1 MAKNAISNKACAV
14 VTGAGSGIG
23 RAFALEIA
31 RRGGRVVCADVNL
44 AAAVQTVELIF
55 EQINKHMI
63 SSTIPTGDRA
73 LAVRCDVGVY
83 EDVLALAGEA
93 QAFFAAGTYAS
104 GVNLVVNNA
113 GIGAGGRP
121 VGQVGLPDWKRTLDV
136 NLWGVVHG
144 CEIFMPLLRQ
154 RAEQLKALGF
164 KGPRCGVINVASTAS
179 FSAAP
184 LMGPYNVTKAGVLAL
199 SETLAA
205 EVSGSGIHVAA
216 LCPTFVKTNITKGEC
231 IAPASSAFAD
241 KLMKWTGVSPESVA
255 VETLNGM
262 DSGRLYILPQL
273 DARTIWRLKRYVPAA
288 YTVGAGLL
296 NRVAT
301 RFLKNKEA

>member
-1 MAKNAISNKACAV
+1 MAKKTISVEACAV

-23 RAFALEIA
+23 RAFALELA
-31 RRGGRVVCADVNL
+31 KRGGRVVCADINL
-44 AAAVQTVELIF
+44 AAAQQTVE
-55 EQINKHMI
+55 QILELARKQVS
-63 SSTIPTGDRA
+63 SSTSPLEHRA

-83 EDVLALAGEA
+83 EEVVALADAA
-93 QAFFAAGTYAS
+93 QTFFASGTYAS
-104 GVNLVVNNA
+104 GVSLVVNNA

-121 VGQVGLPDWKRTLDV
+121 VGQIGLSDWKRTLNV

-144 CEIFMPLLRQ
+144 CEVFMPLLRQ
-154 RAEQLKALGF
+154 RAAQLKVLGF
-164 KGPRCGVINVASTAS
+164 KGPRCGLINVASTAS

-184 LMGPYNVTKAGVLAL
+184 LMGPYNVTKSGVLAL

-205 EVSGSGIHVAA
+205 EASGSGIHVTA

-241 KLMKWTGVSPESVA
+241 KLMKWTGVSAHSVA
-255 VETLNGM
+255 METLDGL
-262 DSGRLYILPQL
+262 DKGRLYILPQL
-273 DARTIWRLKRYVPAA
+273 DARTIWRLKRFVPAA